1 MDQSLATSSMKET
14 QNHEYREPEGVSFSS
29 PAHARRQSTYAGE
42 KSVASA
48 QNKSQKQQVTE
59 AQDGLQAPETN
70 GNGMAY
76 SPAQAPTPL
85 PADIEAITP
94 SPMTL
99 STTDQSEEDIASD
112 IRAFLNEEMD
122 DGLQHASWCWEHA
135 DVRPPITPESLA
147 ELDMPRIINNPKLRH
162 DVNFDRELHFRPNLD
177 GSKGRQ
183 KLLQADQYWRALEA
197 ELVMCRMV
205 HIRKAQSPDNEVY
218 WRRIMKGSLQRLPN
232 IFTAVRDILKTL
244 VPDYDQKA
252 VSERLDVDHIM
263 QQIENGVCDLIDLGN
278 WLAKVLKNHC
288 APMRDALVD
297 MMQKDIKQGAMEGK
311 HEKLVSGLRQLMNI
325 LEAMK
330 LDVANHQIRH
340 MRPLLID
347 DTINFQRRYNAHR
360 ISIGKISASDARL
373 WLRSSLHQQSSHLD
387 ALVAGLIRDMLHNDT
402 ANMCPQT
409 FYLDGDR
416 IRALRVELHS
426 RVYHAICDDVLREL
440 ACPRGTSEADLA
452 RAREMLHVSV
462 SAIVGVQGRFTDRL
476 DNIAVEIVRVLL
488 VNEGQYPPYDIDLL
502 NYAEARLSDCLRSGS
517 ESFSRHSHELIR
529 NLVPKVQSRVRGH
542 SSMTALDLQDVLVP
556 APITPNR
563 NSMGFG
569 AMCEPVPLASN
580 VPIDADEDI
589 IRRFTHILALHWQVW
604 SELVYQTDEPSS
616 PVPEKEDDSSS
627 EHGSDSTMVQS
638 AASSPTIPVAHAVY
652 APGKK
657 WLPVS
662 VTVTDVPS
670 GLSTTQTAGPD
681 ATGGQSPTHGDT
693 DAQQSDDA
701 PDASQQ
707 QRQPA

>member
-1 MDQSLATSSMKET
+1 MKES
-14 QNHEYREPEGVSFSS
+14 QNHEFREPENVSFSS
-29 PAHARRQSTYAGE
+29 PAHARRTSAYGVE
-42 KSVASA
+42 KSLGPA
-48 QNKSQKQQVTE
+48 QNKSQKQQVTV

-85 PADIEAITP
+85 PIDMEAVTLTP
-94 SPMTL
+94 MSL
-99 STTDQSEEDIASD
+99 CDQSEEDIASD

-135 DVRPPITPESLA
+135 DTRPPITSESLA

-183 KLLQADQYWRALEA
+183 KMLQADQYWRALEA
-197 ELVMCRMV
+197 ELVMCQMV
-205 HIRKAQSPDNEVY
+205 QIRKAQSPDNEVY
-218 WRRIMKGSLQRLPN
+218 WGRIMKGSLQRLPN

-252 VSERLDVDHIM
+252 VAERLDVDHIM

-297 MMQKDIKQGAMEGK
+297 TMQKDIKRGAMEGK
-311 HEKLVSGLRQLMNI
+311 HEMLVGGLRQLMNI

-360 ISIGKISASDARL
+360 ISIGKINASDARL
-373 WLRSSLHQQSSHLD
+373 WLRTSLIQQSSHLD

-409 FYLDGDR
+409 FYLDCDR
-416 IRALRVELHS
+416 IRALRIELHS
-426 RVYHAICDDVLREL
+426 RVYHAICNDVLHEL
-440 ACPRGTSEADLA
+440 ARPRGTSEHNLA

-462 SAIVGVQGRFTDRL
+462 SAIVGAQGRFADRL

-488 VNEGQYPPYDIDLL
+488 VIEGQYPPYDIDLL
-502 NYAEARLSDCLRSGS
+502 NYAEQRLSDCLRTNS
-517 ESFSRHSHELIR
+517 ESFLRHLHELIS
-529 NLVPKVQSRVRGH
+529 NLVPKVQSRVRSH
-542 SSMTALDLQDVLVP
+542 TSMTALHLQDILVP
-556 APITPNR
+556 APITSNR

-580 VPIDADEDI
+580 IPIDADEDI

-604 SELVYQTDEPSS
+604 SELAYQTDEPSS
-616 PVPEKEDDSSS
+616 PVSDREDDSNS
-627 EHGSDSTMVQS
+627 EHGSESTMVQS
-638 AASSPTIPVAHAVY
+638 AAPSPTIPVAQALY

-670 GLSTTQTAGPD
+670 GMSAPPAGADATGSQSQMPGDTEAQPSDEAPD
-681 ATGGQSPTHGDT
+681 AT
-693 DAQQSDDA
+693 
-701 PDASQQ
+701 QQ
-707 QRQPA
+707 QRQHA

>member
-1 MDQSLATSSMKET
+1 MKDS
-14 QNHEYREPEGVSFSS
+14 QNHEFREPEGVSFSS
-29 PAHARRQSTYAGE
+29 PAHARRQSAYAGE
-42 KSVASA
+42 KSLAAA

-70 GNGMAY
+70 GMAY

-85 PADIEAITP
+85 PADMDIPP
-94 SPMTL
+94 SPMSL
-99 STTDQSEEDIASD
+99 SPPEPTDEDIAAD
-112 IRAFLNEEMD
+112 IRAYLNEEMD
-122 DGLQHASWCWEHA
+122 DGIQHATWCWEHA
-135 DVRPPITPESLA
+135 DIRPPITPESLA

-183 KLLQADQYWRALEA
+183 KILQADQYWRALEA
-197 ELVMCRMV
+197 ELVMCQLV
-205 HIRKAQSPDNEVY
+205 QIRRAQSPENEVY
-218 WRRIMKGSLQRLPN
+218 WSRIMKGSLQRLPS
-232 IFTAVRDILKTL
+232 IFGAIRDILKTL

-288 APMRDALVD
+288 APMRDGLVD
-297 MMQKDIKQGAMEGK
+297 TMQKDIKRGAIEGK
-311 HEKLVSGLRQLMNI
+311 HEKLVSGLRQLMTI

-360 ISIGKISASDARL
+360 ISIGKINPNDARH
-373 WLRSSLHQQSSHLD
+373 WLQRSLREQGSRLD
-387 ALVAGLIRDMLHNDT
+387 ALVSGLIRDMLQNDS

-409 FYLDGDR
+409 FYLDSDR

-426 RVYHAICDDVLREL
+426 RVYHAICHDVLREL
-440 ACPRGTSEADLA
+440 ACPRGISEANLS
-452 RAREMLHVSV
+452 RARDMLQSSV
-462 SAIVGVQGRFTDRL
+462 TAIVGAQGRFVDRL

-488 VNEGQYPPYDIDLL
+488 VVEGQYPLFDIDLL
-502 NYAEARLSDCLRSGS
+502 NYAEQRLSGCLRTDSD
-517 ESFSRHSHELIR
+517 SFRRHSHELIR
-529 NLVPKVQSRVRGH
+529 NLVPKVQSRVSTH
-542 SSMTALDLQDVLVP
+542 TSMTALDLQDTLVP
-556 APITPNR
+556 APITSNR

-569 AMCEPVPLASN
+569 AVCEPAPHAPAA
-580 VPIDADEDI
+580 PIDADEDI
-589 IRRFTHILALHWQVW
+589 IRRFTHIIALHWQVW
-604 SELVYQTDEPSS
+604 RDLVYQDEDPAS
-616 PVPEKEDDSSS
+616 PASDREDDSNSD
-627 EHGSDSTMVQS
+627 HGSESTMVQS
-638 AASSPTIPVAHAVY
+638 AAPSPTMPVARAVY

-670 GLSTTQTAGPD
+670 GLQTPAASPD
-681 ATGGQSPTHGDT
+681 ASGEQSQPPSDT
-693 DAQQSDDA
+693 EMAPSDEA

-707 QRQPA
+707 QRQQA